1 MAKQKKAETVS
12 IKRNNVTKDIPK
24 AQWDAMVKSKSTYGW
39 KLASDLSDEVLEKD
53 KQIENSKIGDL
64 ENEVKDL
71 KANLQESHDEN
82 DNLKSQLAEKDTKI
96 GDLENE
102 VKAYE
107 VTVENLELKIK
118 ELTPSSD
125 DKAAPKADKASAKTG
140 K

>member
-1 MAKQKKAETVS
+1 MAKKKKPEMVK
-12 IKRNNVTKDIPK
+12 IKRNKITKEIPK
-24 AQWDAMVKSKSTYGW
+24 SQWDAMVKSKQTYGW
-39 KLASDLSDEVLEKD
+39 KLASDLSDDVLKKEKE
-53 KQIENSKIGDL
+53 IEDTKIGDL

-96 GDLENE
+96 GELENE